1 MVSFNTHGSSTL
13 HRLGNG
19 TKYLFCQL
27 FVAAF
32 KHRRAYLNLSNK
44 ALEVICSSHLRGGGD
59 GGGLGL
65 FTSERQSYCIS
76 SKSVKEI
83 LITAPDIFHLF
94 FDSGI
99 LKWTT
104 AISLNSLGIISKL

>member
-1 MVSFNTHGSSTL
+1 MVSLNKHECSTL

-19 TKYLFCQL
+19 TKYLVGQL

-44 ALEVICSSHLRGGGD
+44 P
-59 GGGLGL
+59 LGL
-65 FTSERQSYCIS
+65 FVPAIVEGVGGGAYFISERQSYYIS

-83 LITAPDIFHLF
+83 
-94 FDSGI
+94 
-99 LKWTT
+99 
-104 AISLNSLGIISKL
+104 